1 MRHLKTATAVC
12 SAALMLANST
22 HAVAGMFDALIE
34 KAVRGA
40 AEQAVSGAVNQA
52 AQPAQPA
59 ASAVPFLQNG
69 CYVNFPPMP
78 PSAASHLADVDRN
91 GCIDYNEMSMYMQ
104 VYTVHTANAQAQPA
118 AAPSGGGFF
127 GALAGA
133 AAQQAVSGRG
143 APSLGGLSGLTGKGA
158 AFVAANQAIGAI
170 GQAQQANPA
179 AANAPAM
186 ANSQAMQVAMNSP
199 QHAAGND
206 DLWEIVTKI
215 EMPGMPMAIPPQTSR
230 ICAQAGK
237 MRNEDKIPQ
246 NKNCSV
252 LESRQSGD
260 KYTFSMAC
268 EQNGS
273 QMTGSG
279 EVISSRDSYQGTVR
293 SQTTAGAQAMSVTTN
308 FSGKK
313 VGNCTFGG

>member
-1 MRHLKTATAVC
+1 MRNFKAAIAVC
-12 SAALMLANST
+12 STVLMLAHSAN
-22 HAVAGMFDALIE
+22 AVAGMFDALIE

-40 AEQAVSGAVNQA
+40 AEQAVSGAVNNA
-52 AQPAQPA
+52 VNAPVQPA

-78 PSAASHLADVDRN
+78 PSAASHQADVDRN

-104 VYTVHTANAQAQPA
+104 VYRAHTANAQAQPA

-143 APSLGGLSGLTGKGA
+143 APALGGLSGLTGKGA

-170 GQAQQANPA
+170 GQTQQANN

-186 ANSQAMQVAMNSP
+186 ANSQAAQVAMSNP
-199 QHAAGND
+199 QNVTGND
-206 DLWEIVTKI
+206 DLWEVVTKI

-246 NKNCSV
+246 DKNCSV

-268 EQNGS
+268 EQNGT

-279 EVISSRDSYQGTVR
+279 EVISSRDRYQGTVR
-293 SQTTAGAQAMSVTTN
+293 SQATAGGQAMNVTTN